1 MAFAAAGSSKGTAAA
16 TFHAFTSRR
25 SAALLLLFCALVFPS
40 NGGGGSGHHWGPL
53 LVSASNNVA
62 WASMRNMPYAVGE
75 SSSGILMGGNGDPL
89 LVVVGYN
96 NKDKNTASKA
106 TMVLD
111 INANYWTVRSQ
122 RPFPGGHHM
131 AAVTLRNK
139 MYLIGGLD
147 GGTSRTLQIY
157 DPIADIWS
165 LGAPPS
171 FTAGAGAA
179 VNINDAIFYCG
190 GINNGDQKRGIP
202 LTTCAKY
209 DVLSNL
215 WLSMKPMPHAVHHAS
230 MGTDGKL
237 VYVFGGRNSTGNNG
251 YSPVNFTQIYDP
263 DNDLWTASNNNKSTI
278 QSSSVVPAS
287 VPVSR
292 GGMGPAVFIRG
303 RFFILGGEVKCGGTW
318 LGGCPNPT
326 YNLTKGGIFN
336 RIDSYD
342 PGSNTWFRVPQGMMV
357 PVHGSYPVLGPAP
370 NSPPGADPV
379 VYVCGGGDK
388 ADWSAI
394 TTCSYM
400 RVL

>member
-1 MAFAAAGSSKGTAAA
+1 MAFAALASDSFGRMA
-16 TFHAFTSRR
+16 TFHASPR
-25 SAALLLLFCALVFPS
+25 SATLLLLFGALILLS
-40 NGGGGSGHHWGPL
+40 YGGGGHHKGPL
-53 LVSASNNVA
+53 LVSATNNVA
-62 WASMRNMPYAVGE
+62 WTVMSNMPYAVGE
-75 SSSGILMGGNGDPL
+75 SSSGILTAWNGWPL

-96 NKDKNTASKA
+96 NKDKNYASKA

-111 INANYWTVRSQ
+111 INNNSWTVKSQ

-131 AAVTLRNK
+131 AAVTVRNK

-147 GGTSRTLQIY
+147 GNTSRALQIY
-157 DPIADIWS
+157 DPVADAWS
-165 LGAPPS
+165 IGAPPS
-171 FTAGAGAA
+171 FTAGAGTA
-179 VNINDAIFYCG
+179 VNIQDTVFYCG

-209 DVLSNL
+209 DVTSNV
-215 WLSMKPMPHAVHHAS
+215 WMPMAPMPHAVHHAS
-230 MGTDGKL
+230 MGTDGKS

-251 YSPVNFTQIYDP
+251 YNPVNITQIYDP
-263 DNDLWTASNNNKSTI
+263 KKDVWTAST
-278 QSSSVVPAS
+278 QSNIPAAL
-287 VPVSR
+287 PVSR
-292 GGMGPAVFIRG
+292 GGMGPAIFIKN
-303 RFFILGGEVKCGGTW
+303 RFFLQGGEVKCGGTW

-326 YNLTKGGIFN
+326 YNLTKGGVFN
-336 RIDSYD
+336 RIDNYD
-342 PGSNTWFRVPQGMMV
+342 PGSNKWARAPQGMSV

-394 TTCSYM
+394 TFCAYM